1 MISACR
7 RVRPHSGHR
16 SGPISHV
23 QRRRS
28 HAVPLFADP
37 GSALPDAFRDLLII
51 ASRIGSARSASRSSR
66 SSSAGSGSSRIATS
80 AARAGCRPCRC
91 GSAHRGLRRQN
102 AGTPCTRRGSGSR
115 SAPSCARS
123 AGRQSS
129 CRMVRPHPLRNLGSP
144 SRWDG
149 QQLER
154 RARCRWSL
162 ASPNTRQALVTA
174 TLANASL
181 QLRQPPQALR
191 TRYLQIRRLGPPRA
205 WKTGRLPLGR
215 APFFLSAT
223 NIRPLFSKT
232 FAIPKVPS
240 RAFTLCPAL
249 PDATGPEND
258 PISAARMTSGCS
270 APS

>member
-28 HAVPLFADP
+28 HVVPLFADP

-144 SRWDG
+144 S
-149 QQLER
+149 
-154 RARCRWSL
+154 
-162 ASPNTRQALVTA
+162 
-174 TLANASL
+174 
-181 QLRQPPQALR
+181 
-191 TRYLQIRRLGPPRA
+191 
-205 WKTGRLPLGR
+205 PLGR
-215 APFFLSAT
+215 SAT
-223 NIRPLFSKT
+223 RAPGAVPVVARVSQYTTGACHSHPSECVSTAAPAASGTPDTLSTNPAARPTESMEDRPLTVGMSPVLPERHEHTAAFLEDVCHTESSISG
-232 FAIPKVPS
+232 FHALSSVARRNRS
-240 RAFTLCPAL
+240 R
-249 PDATGPEND
+249 E
-258 PISAARMTSGCS
+258 
-270 APS
+270 

>member
-28 HAVPLFADP
+28 HVVPLFADP

-102 AGTPCTRRGSGSR
+102 AGTPVGAIVRAVGRSSIILQDGPASSFEELRFSISLGR
-115 SAPSCARS
+115 SA
-123 AGRQSS
+123 
-129 CRMVRPHPLRNLGSP
+129 
-144 SRWDG
+144 
-149 QQLER
+149 
-154 RARCRWSL
+154 
-162 ASPNTRQALVTA
+162 T
-174 TLANASL
+174 
-181 QLRQPPQALR
+181 
-191 TRYLQIRRLGPPRA
+191 
-205 WKTGRLPLGR
+205 R
-215 APFFLSAT
+215 APGAVPVVARVSQYTTGACHSHPSECVSTAAPAASGTPDTLSA
-223 NIRPLFSKT
+223 NP
-232 FAIPKVPS
+232 
-240 RAFTLCPAL
+240 
-249 PDATGPEND
+249 
-258 PISAARMTSGCS
+258 AARPTQSCSPAHASTTPSGN
-270 APS
+270 